1 MGVEIRNR
9 WRLLAIA
16 CAALAMSALQA
27 GAAGRVALVIGNGD
41 YRNLTPLSNP
51 GNDAR
56 RMAELL
62 AANGFEVMRCGG
74 TGPGCFDLDRGELLD
89 ALDDFADLAKGADV
103 ALAFY
108 AGHGMQTGDGNVI
121 APTDIEIDCGDWST
135 KRSVVL
141 DDVLQAMDG
150 AAEKIVIL
158 DACRNDPFKAQQC
171 LNRGVRPL
179 SFGSFAVPQS
189 VSRFL
194 LVSSTQ
200 NGQLAQD
207 GLPGAHSPFAES
219 LFSAM
224 EMNAAITFDQLFN
237 KVAKNVIEKTA
248 SRNFTQV
255 PEMLVRGGAPETC
268 LAGSGCGV
276 DPQAAALRAEVET
289 LKAQTVRNQQY
300 EDIVI
305 ALLRSGGLDPKTVGA
320 EQKEQFFRTVMA
332 AARAL
337 EAKGA
342 EGQMA
347 LAALSQGQSTEAE
360 SIFARDASA
369 PVNNPNVPPEDI
381 AQSSRN
387 LAALARVQGRIGEA
401 LQLYRQAI
409 QYVKDDPSLWIDYA
423 ETAIA
428 YGDYDAARE
437 AYEAGSQAADKGSP
451 ADRVWLKEGYA
462 DTFWSSDP
470 QRAYSIYQEANNLA
484 ASLLPAHPQ
493 DSELKRGLI
502 VTHYNLGHISMD
514 RGNTQAALAEFHK
527 GLAIAEELAAADG
540 SDARWQY
547 DIGRGHERIGRAL
560 ESSGDLG
567 GAQQAYL
574 RKQAIASRLAST
586 GEATYVRD
594 AALAEEFLAGIAEKQ
609 GDYASAELRYEA
621 SVERIAG
628 LRAAAPDNPDF
639 QRFAS
644 VTLLAL
650 GDARVELG
658 KADAAWPNYLEAA
671 GLSERLVALNARNGQ
686 WGWDL
691 FRAYQ
696 RLASTRPPGAEYH
709 AKALATVERLEAEGL
724 LNPDNLKWVGI
735 TRERLAEARAAE
747 AAGQKPGAPR

>member
-1 MGVEIRNR
+1 MGSGMANG
-9 WRLLAIA
+9 WKMLAAACA
-16 CAALAMSALQA
+16 CAAVALSAS
-27 GAAGRVALVIGNGD
+27 GAAAAKRVALVIGNGD

-62 AANGFEVMRCGG
+62 AANGFDVMSCGN
-74 TGPGCFDLDRGELLD
+74 GPGCFDLDRGDLLD
-89 ALDDFADLAKGADV
+89 ALDDFADMAKGADV

-141 DDVLQAMDG
+141 DDVLEAMDG

-219 LFSAM
+219 LFDAM
-224 EMNAAITFDQLFN
+224 ESDAAIAFDQLFN
-237 KVAKNVIEKTA
+237 KVAKDVIEKTA

-276 DPQAAALRAEVET
+276 DPKAAALLAEVET

-300 EDIVI
+300 EDIVV

-337 EAKGA
+337 EGKGA

-360 SIFARDASA
+360 SIFARDAAA
-369 PVNNPNVPPEDI
+369 PLNNPSVPPEDV

-387 LAALARVQGRIGEA
+387 LAAIARVKGRLGEA
-401 LQLYRQAI
+401 MQLYRQAT
-409 QYVKDDPSLWIDYA
+409 QYLKDDPSLWMDYA
-423 ETAIA
+423 ETAMA
-428 YGDYDAARE
+428 FGDYDAARG
-437 AYEAGSQAADKGSP
+437 AYEAGMRISGKSAP
-451 ADRVWLKEGYA
+451 ADQVWLTEGYA

-470 QRAYSIYQEANNLA
+470 DKALSAYLEANQLA
-484 ASLLPAHPQ
+484 ARLLVSHPD
-493 DSELKRGLI
+493 DSGLKRGLI
-502 VTHYNLGHISMD
+502 VTHYNVGHIAMD
-514 RGNTQAALAEFHK
+514 RGQTDVALAEFRK
-527 GLAIAEELAAADG
+527 GLGIAEELAASDR

-560 ESSGDLG
+560 EAAGDLA
-567 GAQQAYL
+567 GAQDAYL
-574 RKQAIASRLAST
+574 RKQAIASRLADAT
-586 GEATYVRD
+586 REATYVRD
-594 AALAEEFLAGIAEKQ
+594 AALAEEFLAGIAWRQ
-609 GDYASAELRYEA
+609 GDLATAELRFES
-621 SVERIAG
+621 SVARMSG

-650 GDARVELG
+650 GDVRVEQG
-658 KADAAWPNYLEAA
+658 KADAAWPNYVEAA
-671 GLSERLVALNARNGQ
+671 ALSERLVVLNPRNGQ

-696 RLASTRPPGAEYH
+696 RLASTRPPGTEFH
-709 AKALATVERLEAEGL
+709 AKALAAIERLDADGL
-724 LNPDNLKWVGI
+724 LDPDNRKWVGI
-735 TRERLAEARAAE
+735 TRDRLAEARAAE
-747 AAGQKPGAPR
+747 AAGQPKAN